1 LSTIGHNSP
10 VKSFI
15 ERVTR
20 LEEEKAALG
29 EDISEVY
36 KEAKGAG
43 FDTKILRKVVRLS
56 KMDKAARQE
65 EEDLTEAY
73 MRAAGMLD

>member
-1 LSTIGHNSP
+1 MSAIGHNSP

-15 ERVTR
+15 ERVVR

-43 FDTKILRKVVRLS
+43 FDTKILRKVVRKS
-56 KMDKAARQE
+56 KMTKAERQE
-65 EEDLTEAY
+65 EDDLTEAY

>member
-1 LSTIGHNSP
+1 MSTIGHNSP

-15 ERVTR
+15 ERVVR

-43 FDTKILRKVVRLS
+43 FDTKILRKVVRKS
-56 KMDKAARQE
+56 KMTKAERQE
-65 EEDLTEAY
+65 EDDLTEAY

>member
-1 LSTIGHNSP
+1 MTGVGHNSP

-15 ERVTR
+15 ERVVR
-20 LEEEKAALG
+20 LEEDKSAISEG
-29 EDISEVY
+29 ISEVY
-36 KEAKGAG
+36 KEAKSAG

-56 KMDKAARQE
+56 KKSKAERQE
-65 EEDLTEAY
+65 EDDLTEAY